1 MIITETLILYGII
14 FILLFIIISICYYN
28 ANLKDD
34 IKYLNKRLEYEM
46 QYHEDTVK
54 IYEEYCE
61 NIESTIDLLKE
72 SRQDSIE
79 VNKSIYGF
87 SMRTSKEYRQLLN
100 LMKNSITHIKDD
112 KQVWFQNK
120 IIKLFNSRKINLNT
134 TKDGQ
139 ENLPQ

>member
-79 VNKSIYGF
+79 FNKSIYDF